1 LRAKETYDRR
11 LNNTE
16 IGTHCSLRSALP
28 VRSVRHVGLFL
39 RQLRPLDRVNALV
52 PIAFDFFLVRGV
64 ERLLQPIENRFGW
77 ILAMAASIALM
88 PARHCAF
95 WSAHA
100 EPPVNIRIDTVA
112 AQTPLRTG
120 NLL

>member
-1 LRAKETYDRR
+1 QPSGTGSVSPCIRSALRGCCLTAPCGTLFRNGLRAKDTYDRR

-77 ILAMAASIALM
+77 ILAMAAS
-88 PARHCAF
+88 
-95 WSAHA
+95 
-100 EPPVNIRIDTVA
+100 
-112 AQTPLRTG
+112 
-120 NLL
+120 